1 MNRPPAESSEA
12 PEIGLIISWG
22 ETPRILST
30 EGQPPEKVWTI
41 GRSLQSDIVLSFP
54 QVSGQ
59 HARLRYEE
67 ESAAWQICDCGST
80 NGILLDG
87 RQIPP
92 HTWHPIRDNTIALF
106 GATQAVI
113 AFKTRIHSTLRQQR
127 ERTDDIQTQARTEP
141 MSLDE
146 WIEANRELRHYH
158 QPVLEQLA
166 AWVMQPATPAG
177 GIYRLVVLALLAI
190 AGIALAVWAS

>member
-1 MNRPPAESSEA
+1 MNRPLAETSEA
-12 PEIGLIISWG
+12 PEIGLIISWAN
-22 ETPRILST
+22 TPRILST
-30 EGQPPEKVWTI
+30 EGQAPEKVWTI
-41 GRSLQSDIVLSFP
+41 GRALTNDVVLGFP
-54 QVSGQ
+54 QVSARHG
-59 HARLRYEE
+59 RLRFEE
-67 ESAAWQICDCGST
+67 ESHSWQICDCGST

-92 HTWHPIRDNTIALF
+92 HTWQPIRDNTVALF

-113 AFKTRIHSTLRQQR
+113 AFKTRINSTLRHQR
-127 ERTDDIQTQARTEP
+127 ERKDDIQTQARTEP

-146 WIEANRELRHYH
+146 WIEANRELRHHH
-158 QPVLEQLA
+158 QPVIEQLA